1 MKIVMRS
8 CFKRKY
14 ENPTDSDETLVHRS
28 LVDVIQP
35 ILRPTDVPIFHEII
49 KDLFPSIERASP
61 VNVSLRQAFDDVCS
75 SEELQPIDRLY
86 EKLVETHATMAE
98 RHALMLIGD
107 PYTGKSTILR
117 ILAKALSA
125 SNGDA
130 EMEIGEL
137 KLKWSFECLSLMQ
150 GIL

>member
-14 ENPTDSDETLVHRS
+14 ENPSDSDEALVHRS
-28 LVDVIQP
+28 LVAVIQP
-35 ILRPTDVPIFHEII
+35 ILRPTDVPIFDEII
-49 KDLFPSIERASP
+49 KDLFPSIGRVSP

-75 SEELQPIDRLY
+75 REKLQPIDRLY
-86 EKLVETHATMAE
+86 EKLIETHATMAE

-107 PYTGKSTILR
+107 PFTGKSTILR
-117 ILAKALSA
+117 ILAKALNA

-130 EMEIGEL
+130 EIEIG
-137 KLKWSFECLSLMQ
+137 KLTFALSYD
-150 GIL
+150 